1 MRSKTMRDLGPYM
14 AIGWVLMVSVLGGT
28 LGGAY
33 LDRRLGSTPWL
44 TLLGI
49 FLGMGT
55 GFVSL
60 FRTLHEQEKHR
71 RKPPEDQGNHRNGTG
86 S

>member
-1 MRSKTMRDLGPYM
+1 MRDLGPYM

-33 LDRRLGSTPWL
+33 LDRRFESTPWL

-49 FLGMGT
+49 FLGMST

-60 FRTLHEQEKHR
+60 FKTLHEQERLR
-71 RKPPEDQGNHRNGTG
+71 RKSAEDQGTESNGKG